1 MTTQAIASEP
11 AVTTNAQQR
20 IALSLIRR
28 NAKVDPRRGRNKG
41 RYESMKNSILAQGV
55 LQPILVRPTGDPDVP
70 YEVVYGHTRFDIS
83 CEIDAPDIPANI
95 RELTDA
101 QARVIAGTE
110 NLQRADLTP
119 IEEAYHVVELLTDC
133 NNDFVEVGKITGW
146 SRTKLES
153 RVLLSKCC
161 DDVAEALVQGQI
173 KLGHA
178 ELLAPMTEA
187 DQREICAR
195 IIERNLTV
203 VQTRERL
210 AQMTPVISTAR
221 FDTTG
226 CQNCEHN
233 SGRYNDLF
241 DTSVGDAKC
250 QNTSCWTSKN
260 AELIEVRLIEASK
273 EYGVVYTDTT
283 LPDGS
288 YVLLEENGP
297 DGVGAQQLAACTS
310 CASYGAVVKT
320 SAGQEGNLA
329 GGHCFNKTCH
339 EEHKAAYTALI
350 ANATATPQPQDNPQA
365 VATGEPETA
374 RLGATTSKKPAT
386 AAASKSS
393 KPKEVKKSIKKEA
406 FSLYSRMA
414 AQAIQNSPEYTLAIA
429 IVSLY
434 LEMKTD
440 LPQDVQSRL
449 QKAAGFPSSVYG
461 TERVKV
467 EASLAK
473 RPVAEL
479 QGILAELASSTVF
492 RRDSADQFEK
502 SVPGAQALEVIKAA
516 QLDPVDHFEMSEAYL
531 NALTKAGVVADCK
544 ASGFEARYDE
554 VKGAKEFAKL
564 ASGKVDDLV
573 KAILDFTDFS
583 WVGFLPEA
591 FKVSAHD
598 GSGTASANPQ

>member
-20 IALSLIRR
+20 IPLSLIRR
-28 NAKVDPRRGRNKG
+28 NPKVDPRRGRNKG
-41 RYESMKNSILAQGV
+41 RYESMKNSIIAQGV
-55 LQPILVRPTGDPDVP
+55 LQPILVRPTGDPDIP
-70 YEVVYGHTRFDIS
+70 YELVYGHTRFDIS
-83 CEIDAPDIPANI
+83 REIDAPDIPATI

-161 DDVAEALVQGQI
+161 DDVAEALVQGHI

-187 DQREICAR
+187 DQREICGR

-210 AQMTPVISTAR
+210 ALMTPVISTAR
-221 FDTTG
+221 FDTSE

-250 QNTSCWTSKN
+250 QNTSCWTKKN
-260 AELIEVRLIEASK
+260 SDLIEVRLIEASK

-288 YVLLEENGP
+288 YVLLEESGP
-297 DGVGAQQLAACTS
+297 DGVGAQQLGACLS
-310 CASYGAVVKT
+310 CASYGAVIKT
-320 SAGQEGNLA
+320 SAGQEGSLA

-339 EEHKAAYTALI
+339 EEHKATYKALI
-350 ANATATPQPQDNPQA
+350 ASATATPQPQGTQQG
-365 VATGEPETA
+365 ATLSEPESALTGGTA
-374 RLGATTSKKPAT
+374 SKKPAP
-386 AAASKSS
+386 AAASKST
-393 KPKEVKKSIKKEA
+393 KPKEVKKSIRKEA

-414 AQAIQNSPEYTLAIA
+414 EQAIQNSPEYTLAIA

-440 LPQDVQSRL
+440 LPQEVQSRL
-449 QKAAGFPSSVYG
+449 QKSAGFPSTMYG

-467 EASLAK
+467 EAELAK
-473 RPVAEL
+473 RSTVEL
-479 QGILAELASSTVF
+479 QGILAELASSTVL

-516 QLDPVDHFEMSEAYL
+516 ELNPVDYFVMSEAYL
-531 NALTKAGVVADCK
+531 NALTKGGVVADCK

-564 ASGKVDDLV
+564 ASGKVDEMV
-573 KAILDFTDFS
+573 RAILDFTDFS
-583 WVGFLPEA
+583 WAGYLPEA
-591 FKVSAHD
+591 LKVSAHD
-598 GSGTASANPQ
+598 GSGTANANPQ